1 MTSKTEKRTYRI
13 KVLIKNCPQVFK
25 EGYDPGEIGSQEMIF
40 DLTKKQYDSI
50 RLTDQI
56 YRQSQELIDELIEV
70 KVDIVENDDD
80 TE

>member
-40 DLTKKQYDSI
+40 DLTKKQ
-50 RLTDQI
+50 
-56 YRQSQELIDELIEV
+56 
-70 KVDIVENDDD
+70 
-80 TE
+80 